1 MSGHSAYKN
10 KKHRKGRQDKAR
22 SQSNLQI
29 RRKLELLIKQEGRIS
44 ERALVIAR
52 ENNFPKEK
60 VYQIEK
66 QFLRENS
73 KGD

>member
-10 KKHRKGRQDKAR
+10 KKHRKGRQDEAR
-22 SQSNLQI
+22 SKTNLQI
-29 RRKLELLIKQEGRIS
+29 RRKLELLIKQEGGVS
-44 ERALVIAR
+44 ERALSLAR

-66 QFLRENS
+66 KILGE
-73 KGD
+73 KK